1 MLGPHNYFCLP
12 AALLLAGM
20 VLSPAVPAQTPVQA
34 SLPALLAPAN
44 SASSR
49 NPLWP
54 APAGEAIEPSSAALT
69 RPKALSPELIGDVA
83 AAHRRFRAA
92 IADYA
97 KAPQMTAVLWDK
109 TGIAYEMLHD
119 FGDAIRCYQKAL
131 RLNPKFA
138 EVYNNL
144 GTLYGLARNFAKADR
159 NYRMA
164 LKLDPNSAR
173 FLRNFGTN
181 LLAEHKFA
189 AGWAAYR
196 QALAIDPGIF
206 DVGGPTVG
214 SAASVHDRGAMY
226 YYIALGCT
234 RIGDANCAVEN
245 LRAAVDRGFAD
256 PKQIAKDGRFT
267 TLRGNHAFQQ
277 FLKEEDSQ

>member
-1 MLGPHNYFCLP
+1 MLGPHKYFCLP
-12 AALLLAGM
+12 AALLLARA
-20 VLSPAVPAQTPVQA
+20 VSIPAVPAQTTVQA
-34 SLPALLAPAN
+34 SPPALLAPAN
-44 SASSR
+44 SASSL
-49 NPLWP
+49 NPL
-54 APAGEAIEPSSAALT
+54 SAASAGTAMPLSVAPT
-69 RPKALSPELIGDVA
+69 PPRALSPELIGDVA
-83 AAHRRFRAA
+83 AAHQHFRAA
-92 IADYA
+92 IAAYA

-119 FGDAIRCYQKAL
+119 FGGAIRCYQEAL
-131 RLNPKFA
+131 RLNPDFA

-164 LKLDPNSAR
+164 LKLDPNSPR
-173 FLRNFGTN
+173 FLRNLGTN
-181 LLAEHKFA
+181 LLAERKFA

-214 SAASVHDRGAMY
+214 SAASVHNRGAMY
-226 YYIALGCT
+226 YYIALGCA

-256 PKQIAKDGRFT
+256 PKQIAEDERFA
-267 TLRGNHAFQQ
+267 TLRRNHAFQL
-277 FLKEEDSQ
+277 FLKEEGSQ